1 MERSKKYASYTDD
14 QIIML
19 SSANLSLRSKSYLDI
34 ELELR
39 GLKKDAKNKKITQI
53 KSKRSYKTYMGLAV
67 MAVFIAIRMF
77 KRYA

>member
-14 QIIML
+14 QIITL
-19 SSANLSLRSKSYLDI
+19 SSANLPLRSKSYLDI

-77 KRYA
+77 ERYA